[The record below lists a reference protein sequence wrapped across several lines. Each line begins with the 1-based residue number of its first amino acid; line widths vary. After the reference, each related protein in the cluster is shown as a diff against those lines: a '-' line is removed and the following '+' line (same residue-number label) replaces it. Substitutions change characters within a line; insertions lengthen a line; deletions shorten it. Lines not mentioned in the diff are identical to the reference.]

1 MKKFISALLTF
12 AIAFFVF
19 SLLFE
24 SQNLF
29 PKYGEKDLNSTVSQ
43 RYVDKSVDENR
54 SYPETGSANI
64 VTSIVVNYRSF
75 DTLGEI
81 TVLFVSALGVS
92 LLLNIGGERLKFR
105 IKPNFILR
113 AGVRIITG
121 IILIV
126 GIYIF
131 IHGHL
136 TPGGG
141 FPGGAMI
148 ASSILLMYL
157 SDDNFK
163 EKMNTFNIL
172 EGTSG
177 ILIIV
182 LGLIGL
188 FVFNSF
194 LYNFLPSGKIGELFS
209 AGLTP
214 ILYVLIGLKVG
225 SELSNI
231 IGDFLS
237 EGEKA

>member
-1 MKKFISALLTF
+1 MKKFVAALLTF
-12 AIAFFVF
+12 TVAFFIF
-19 SLLFE
+19 SLLYD
-24 SQNLF
+24 SQSFF
-29 PKYGEKDLNSTVSQ
+29 PKYGEKDLNNTISQ
-43 RYVDKSVDENR
+43 RYLEKNVDETR

-64 VTSIVVNYRSF
+64 VTSVVVNYRGF
-75 DTLGEI
+75 DTLGEL
-81 TVLFVSALGVS
+81 TVLFISAMGVA
-92 LLLNIGGERLKFR
+92 LLLNVGNERLGFR
-105 IKPNFILR
+105 VKPNFILK

-131 IHGHL
+131 VHGHL

-148 ASSILLMYL
+148 ASSVLLMYI
-157 SDDNFK
+157 SDDKFK
-163 EKMNTFNIL
+163 EKMNAFTVL

-177 ILIIV
+177 VLIIV

-188 FVFNSF
+188 FAFNSF
-194 LYNFLPSGKIGELFS
+194 LYNFLPSGEIGHLFS

-231 IGDFLS
+231 IGNFLTQG
-237 EGEKA
+237 GEE

>member
-12 AIAFFVF
+12 ALAFFIF
-19 SLLFE
+19 SLLYD
-24 SQNLF
+24 SQSFF
-29 PKYGEKDLNSTVSQ
+29 PNYGERDLNNTVSQ
-43 RYVDKSVDENR
+43 GYIDKNTDETR
-54 SYPETGSANI
+54 PYPETGSANI
-64 VTSIVVNYRSF
+64 VTSVVVNYRGF
-75 DTLGEI
+75 DTLGEL
-81 TVLFVSALGVS
+81 TVLFISAMGVA
-92 LLLNIGGERLKFR
+92 LLLNVGKERIVFR
-105 IKPNFILR
+105 VKPNFILKV
-113 AGVRIITG
+113 GVRIITG

-131 IHGHL
+131 VHGHL

-148 ASSILLMYL
+148 ASSVLLMYI
-157 SDDNFK
+157 SDDKFK
-163 EKMNTFNIL
+163 EKMNAFNVL

-177 ILIIV
+177 VLVIV

-188 FVFNSF
+188 FAFNSF
-194 LYNFLPSGKIGELFS
+194 LYNFLPSGEIGQLFG

-231 IGDFLS
+231 ISNFLTQG
-237 EGEKA
+237 GEE

>member
-29 PKYGEKDLNSTVSQ
+29 PKYGEKDLNSTVSR

-54 SYPETGSANI
+54 PYPETGSANI

-105 IKPNFILR
+105 IEPNFILR

-194 LYNFLPSGKIGELFS
+194 LYNFLPSGKIGEFFS

>member
-12 AIAFFVF
+12 ALAFFIF
-19 SLLFE
+19 SLLYDSE
-24 SQNLF
+24 SFF
-29 PKYGEKDLNSTVSQ
+29 PKYGERDLNNTVSQ
-43 RYVDKSVDENR
+43 GYIEKNVDETR
-54 SYPETGSANI
+54 PYPETGSANI
-64 VTSIVVNYRSF
+64 VTSVVVNYRGF
-75 DTLGEI
+75 DTLGEL
-81 TVLFVSALGVS
+81 TVLFISAMGVA
-92 LLLNIGGERLKFR
+92 LLLNVGKERIIFR
-105 IKPNFILR
+105 VKPNFILK

-131 IHGHL
+131 VHGHL

-148 ASSILLMYL
+148 ASSVLLMYI
-157 SDDNFK
+157 SDDKFK
-163 EKMNTFNIL
+163 EKMKVFNVL

-177 ILIIV
+177 VLVIV

-188 FVFNSF
+188 FAFNSF
-194 LYNFLPSGKIGELFS
+194 LYNFLPSGEIGQLFS

-231 IGDFLS
+231 IGNFLTQG
-237 EGEKA
+237 GEE

>member
-54 SYPETGSANI
+54 PYPETGSANI

-105 IKPNFILR
+105 IEPNFILR

-194 LYNFLPSGKIGELFS
+194 LYNFLPSGKIGEFFS

>member
-1 MKKFISALLTF
+1 MKKFISALMTL
-12 AIAFFVF
+12 ALAFFIF
-19 SLLFE
+19 SLLYDPE
-24 SQNLF
+24 SFF
-29 PKYGEKDLNSTVSQ
+29 PKYGERDLNNTVSQ
-43 RYVDKSVDENR
+43 KYIEKNVDETR
-54 SYPETGSANI
+54 PFPETGSANI
-64 VTSIVVNYRSF
+64 VTSVVVNYRGF
-75 DTLGEI
+75 DTLGEL
-81 TVLFVSALGVS
+81 TVLFISAMGVA
-92 LLLNIGGERLKFR
+92 LLLNVGKERIVFR
-105 IKPNFILR
+105 VKPNFILK

-148 ASSILLMYL
+148 ASSVLLMYI
-157 SDDNFK
+157 SDDKFK
-163 EKMNTFNIL
+163 EKMNAFNVL

-177 ILIIV
+177 VLVIV

-188 FVFNSF
+188 FAFNSF
-194 LYNFLPSGKIGELFS
+194 LYNFLPSGEIGQLFS

-231 IGDFLS
+231 IGNFLTQG
-237 EGEKA
+237 GEE

>member
-1 MKKFISALLTF
+1 M
-12 AIAFFVF
+12 
-19 SLLFE
+19 
-24 SQNLF
+24 
-29 PKYGEKDLNSTVSQ
+29 
-43 RYVDKSVDENR
+43 
-54 SYPETGSANI
+54 
-64 VTSIVVNYRSF
+64 
-75 DTLGEI
+75 
-81 TVLFVSALGVS
+81 GVA
-92 LLLNIGGERLKFR
+92 LLLNVGKERIIFR
-105 IKPNFILR
+105 VKPNFILK

-131 IHGHL
+131 VHGHL

-148 ASSILLMYL
+148 ASSVLLMYI
-157 SDDNFK
+157 SDDKFK
-163 EKMNTFNIL
+163 EKMKAFNVL

-177 ILIIV
+177 VLVIV

-188 FVFNSF
+188 FAFNSF
-194 LYNFLPSGKIGELFS
+194 LYNFLPSGEIGQLFS

-231 IGDFLS
+231 IGNFLTRG
-237 EGEKA
+237 GEE

>member
-12 AIAFFVF
+12 ALAFFIF
-19 SLLFE
+19 SLLYDSE
-24 SQNLF
+24 SFF
-29 PKYGEKDLNSTVSQ
+29 PKYGERDLNNNVSQ
-43 RYVDKSVDENR
+43 GYIEKNADETR
-54 SYPETGSANI
+54 PYPETGSANI
-64 VTSIVVNYRSF
+64 VTSVVVNYRGF
-75 DTLGEI
+75 DTLGEL
-81 TVLFVSALGVS
+81 TVLFISAMGVA
-92 LLLNIGGERLKFR
+92 LLLNVGKERIIFR
-105 IKPNFILR
+105 VKPNFILK

-131 IHGHL
+131 VHGHL

-148 ASSILLMYL
+148 ASSVLLMYI
-157 SDDNFK
+157 SDDKFK
-163 EKMNTFNIL
+163 EKMKAFNVL

-177 ILIIV
+177 VLVIV

-188 FVFNSF
+188 FAFNSF
-194 LYNFLPSGKIGELFS
+194 LYNFLPSGEIGQLFS
-209 AGLTP
+209 SGLTP

-231 IGDFLS
+231 IGNFLTQG
-237 EGEKA
+237 GEE

>member
-12 AIAFFVF
+12 ALAFFIF
-19 SLLFE
+19 SLLYDSE
-24 SQNLF
+24 SFF
-29 PKYGEKDLNSTVSQ
+29 PKYGERDLNNTVSQ
-43 RYVDKSVDENR
+43 GYIEKNVDETR
-54 SYPETGSANI
+54 PYPETGSANI
-64 VTSIVVNYRSF
+64 VTSVVVNYRGF
-75 DTLGEI
+75 DTLGEL
-81 TVLFVSALGVS
+81 TVLFISAMGVA
-92 LLLNIGGERLKFR
+92 LLLNVGKERIIFR
-105 IKPNFILR
+105 VKPNFILK

-131 IHGHL
+131 VHGHL

-148 ASSILLMYL
+148 ASSVLLMYI
-157 SDDNFK
+157 SDDKFK
-163 EKMNTFNIL
+163 EKMNAFNVL

-177 ILIIV
+177 VLVIV

-188 FVFNSF
+188 FAFNSF
-194 LYNFLPSGKIGELFS
+194 LYNFLPSGEIGQLFS

-231 IGDFLS
+231 IGNFLTRG
-237 EGEKA
+237 GEE

>member
-105 IKPNFILR
+105 IEPNFILR

-194 LYNFLPSGKIGELFS
+194 LYNFLPSGKIGEFFS

>member
-1 MKKFISALLTF
+1 MKKFISALMTL
-12 AIAFFVF
+12 ALAFFIF
-19 SLLFE
+19 SLLYDPE
-24 SQNLF
+24 SFF
-29 PKYGEKDLNSTVSQ
+29 PKYGERDLNNTVSQ
-43 RYVDKSVDENR
+43 KYIEKNVDETR
-54 SYPETGSANI
+54 PFPETGSANI
-64 VTSIVVNYRSF
+64 VTSVVVNYRGF
-75 DTLGEI
+75 DTLGEL
-81 TVLFVSALGVS
+81 TVLFISAMGVA
-92 LLLNIGGERLKFR
+92 LLLNVGKERIIFR
-105 IKPNFILR
+105 VKPNFILK

-148 ASSILLMYL
+148 ASSVLLMYI
-157 SDDNFK
+157 SDDKFK
-163 EKMNTFNIL
+163 EKMNAFNVL

-177 ILIIV
+177 VLVIV

-188 FVFNSF
+188 FAFNSF
-194 LYNFLPSGKIGELFS
+194 LYNFLPSGEIGQLFS

-231 IGDFLS
+231 IGNFLTRG
-237 EGEKA
+237 GEE

>member
-29 PKYGEKDLNSTVSQ
+29 PKYGEKDLNSTVSR

-54 SYPETGSANI
+54 PYPETGSANI

>member
-1 MKKFISALLTF
+1 MKKFISAFLTI

-19 SLLFE
+19 SLLYD
-24 SQNLF
+24 SQSMF
-29 PKYGEKDLNSTVSQ
+29 PKYGEKDLSKIVSQ
-43 RYVDKSVDENR
+43 RYIEKNVDEER
-54 SYPETGSANI
+54 PYPETGSANI
-64 VTSIVVNYRSF
+64 VTSVVVNYRSF
-75 DTLGEI
+75 DTLGEL
-81 TVLFVSALGVS
+81 TVLFISALGVS
-92 LLLNIGGERLKFR
+92 LLLNVGGERIKFR
-105 IKPNFILR
+105 IKPNFILK

-126 GIYIF
+126 GVYIF

-163 EKMNTFNIL
+163 EKMNAFNVL

-177 ILIIV
+177 ILIII

-188 FVFNSF
+188 FAFNSF
-194 LYNFLPSGKIGELFS
+194 LYNFLPSGNIGELFS

-231 IGDFLS
+231 VGNFLS
-237 EGEKA
+237 EGGEA

>member
-1 MKKFISALLTF
+1 MKKFISVLLTF
-12 AIAFFVF
+12 VVAFFMF
-19 SLLFE
+19 SLLYD
-24 SQNLF
+24 SQSFF
-29 PKYGEKDLNSTVSQ
+29 PNYGERDLNNAVSQ
-43 RYVDKSVDENR
+43 EYIDKDTDETR
-54 SYPETGSANI
+54 PYPETGSANI
-64 VTSIVVNYRSF
+64 VTSVVVNYRGF
-75 DTLGEI
+75 DTLGEL
-81 TVLFVSALGVS
+81 TVLFISAMGVA
-92 LLLNIGGERLKFR
+92 LLLNVGKERIIFR
-105 IKPNFILR
+105 VKPNFILK

-148 ASSILLMYL
+148 ASSVLLMYI
-157 SDDNFK
+157 SDDKFK
-163 EKMNTFNIL
+163 EKMNAFNVL
-172 EGTSG
+172 EGASG
-177 ILIIV
+177 VLIIV

-188 FVFNSF
+188 FAFNSF
-194 LYNFLPSGKIGELFS
+194 LYNFLPSGEIGQLFS

-231 IGDFLS
+231 IGNFLTQG
-237 EGEKA
+237 GEK

>member
-12 AIAFFVF
+12 ALAFFIF
-19 SLLFE
+19 SLLYDSE
-24 SQNLF
+24 SFF
-29 PKYGEKDLNSTVSQ
+29 PKYGERDLNNTVSQ
-43 RYVDKSVDENR
+43 GYIEKNVDETR
-54 SYPETGSANI
+54 PYPETGSANI
-64 VTSIVVNYRSF
+64 VTSVVVNYRGF
-75 DTLGEI
+75 DTLGEL
-81 TVLFVSALGVS
+81 TVLFISAMGVA
-92 LLLNIGGERLKFR
+92 LLLNVGKERIIFR
-105 IKPNFILR
+105 VKPNFILK

-131 IHGHL
+131 VHGHL

-148 ASSILLMYL
+148 ASSVLLMYI
-157 SDDNFK
+157 SDDKFK
-163 EKMNTFNIL
+163 EKMKVFNVL

-177 ILIIV
+177 VLVIV

-188 FVFNSF
+188 FAFNSF
-194 LYNFLPSGKIGELFS
+194 FYNFLPSGEIGQLFS

-231 IGDFLS
+231 IGNFLTQG
-237 EGEKA
+237 GEE

>member
-12 AIAFFVF
+12 VIAFFVF

-29 PKYGEKDLNSTVSQ
+29 PKYGEKDLNSTVSR

-54 SYPETGSANI
+54 PYPETGSANI

-105 IKPNFILR
+105 IEPNFILR

-194 LYNFLPSGKIGELFS
+194 LYNFLPSGKIGEFFS